1 MTPSKLKQLVTQNRP
16 ESCFFLKENMRGA
29 GDTMKNFSIIDG
41 KTHWIIAR
49 KKPTMDKV
57 GLMLKSG
64 PLGAF
69 HKESYKY
76 TPWNKEL
83 ERLLD

>member
-1 MTPSKLKQLVTQNRP
+1 MTASQLKQLVTENRP
-16 ESCFFLKENMRGA
+16 DSCFFLKENMRFY
-29 GDTMKNFSIIDG
+29 GDTMKNFSIKDG
-41 KTHWIIAR
+41 KTHWIIFR
-49 KKPTMDKV
+49 KKPTM
-57 GLMLKSG
+57 GQSNYEWKSG